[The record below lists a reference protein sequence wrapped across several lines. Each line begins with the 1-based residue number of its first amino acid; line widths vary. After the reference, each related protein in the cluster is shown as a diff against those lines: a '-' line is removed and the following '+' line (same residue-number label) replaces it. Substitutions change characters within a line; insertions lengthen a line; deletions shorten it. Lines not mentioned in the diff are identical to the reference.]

1 MTTILIV
8 FTEQMIR
15 SQAHRTPQQYTIKWL
30 SLKRSAPGPPR
41 LHPAHAQG
49 TQNNE
54 RIFQEFNSNEL
65 QKMSSHSDK
74 IHYNTTSI
82 IICC

>member
-41 LHPAHAQG
+41 LHPAHAQE

-74 IHYNTTSI
+74 IHYNTSI

>member
-41 LHPAHAQG
+41 LHPAHVRG
-49 TQNNE
+49 TQNE

-74 IHYNTTSI
+74 IHYNTSI

>member
-65 QKMSSHSDK
+65 QETSSHSDK
-74 IHYNTTSI
+74 IHYNTSI
-82 IICC
+82 IIGC

>member
-41 LHPAHAQG
+41 LHPAHAQE

-54 RIFQEFNSNEL
+54 RIFQE
-65 QKMSSHSDK
+65 MSSHSDK
-74 IHYNTTSI
+74 IHYNTSI